1 MANIIKITLPDGSTY
16 DVGNSLCLGIN
27 NQTWNAQETQ
37 FTGTLD
43 YTITEIN
50 NLITNGTFVWFKY
63 YDNYD
68 DGILMLFPD
77 GEGYWQNLEHSR
89 AGYLTNSGI
98 LVYRTAEY
106 ATLSSP
112 AFTGTPTAPT
122 PGVLDNSTK
131 IATTAWVNNKIT
143 TVIPEIEEAAK
154 TTKIYYVLDS
164 GQSPWSGEDYETYNF
179 EGQTIY
185 DEDSTSG
192 NSVTTDSIYDDLCS
206 GILVILRVLD
216 PNGCP
221 IYCFPSIVGD
231 DESWMSFSATY
242 TASDDTLVT
251 LNLYIDI
258 GIYTGCN
265 GYYSLPSGGGS
276 GLPSVTSSD
285 NGKFLRVVNGAWA
298 AATVPS
304 ANGVS
309 F

>member
-27 NQTWNAQETQ
+27 NKTWNAQETQ

-43 YTITEIN
+43 YTETEIHE
-50 NLITNGTFVWFKY
+50 LVTNGTFVWFQY
-63 YDNYD
+63 YDSLED
-68 DGILMLFPD
+68 DIVMLFPSGD
-77 GEGYWQNLEHSR
+77 NYWRDLEYYR
-89 AGYLTNSGI
+89 VAFLTANGI
-98 LVYRTAEY
+98 TVQVRPGY

-112 AFTGTPTAPT
+112 AFSGTPTAPT

-143 TVIPEIEEAAK
+143 AVK
-154 TTKIYYVLDS
+154 TIKIYYVLDPGQSSWS
-164 GQSPWSGEDYETYNF
+164 GQDYESYNF
-179 EGQTIY
+179 ANQAIY
-185 DEDSTSG
+185 DENSTSG
-192 NSVTTDSIYDDLCS
+192 NYVTKDTIYDDLCD

-216 PNGCP
+216 PNDCP
-221 IYCFPSIVGD
+221 VYCFPSVIGD
-231 DESWMSFSATY
+231 DASWMNFSATY
-242 TASDDTLVT
+242 TTSDDVLVT
-251 LNLYIDI
+251 LNLTMDI
-258 GIYTGCN
+258 NEYSNCD

-298 AATVPS
+298 AASVPD